1 MAGPEVR
8 RHAHRVGSQTNCH
21 VVLAAVTSRG
31 RRCPSPPPRAAREE
45 EGHPG
50 LHQLPEWLFPVWRLL
65 GPDGVLLITVQR
77 PIDGSRLKYIKR
89 LLKKDFIRLVTTK
102 NNLNFNS
109 QSRNFLKKK
118 KDHKMLFAESYG
130 FNIGLTFW
138 SRIIMPNTFTHVGP
152 SFKYAS
158 PTFVFSQSLFNPTR
172 VLCFFKHGTW
182 KMSSLFQV
190 EKRIW
195 SQT

>member
-1 MAGPEVR
+1 MALGPSPSWSAR
-8 RHAHRVGSQTNCH
+8 CSAISLNGSPEGRLLHTEP
-21 VVLAAVTSRG
+21 VVLA
-31 RRCPSPPPRAAREE
+31 
-45 EGHPG
+45 
-50 LHQLPEWLFPVWRLL
+50 
-65 GPDGVLLITVQR
+65 TVQR
-77 PIDGSRLKYIKR
+77 PNDGSRLEYIKR

-109 QSRNFLKKK
+109 QGRNFLKKK
-118 KDHKMLFAESYG
+118 KDHKMPFAESYG

-138 SRIIMPNTFTHVGP
+138 SRSIMPNTFTHVGP

-158 PTFVFSQSLFNPTR
+158 PTFVFSRSLFNPTR
-172 VLCFFKHGTW
+172 VLCFLKHGTW
-182 KMSSLFQV
+182 KMRSLFQV